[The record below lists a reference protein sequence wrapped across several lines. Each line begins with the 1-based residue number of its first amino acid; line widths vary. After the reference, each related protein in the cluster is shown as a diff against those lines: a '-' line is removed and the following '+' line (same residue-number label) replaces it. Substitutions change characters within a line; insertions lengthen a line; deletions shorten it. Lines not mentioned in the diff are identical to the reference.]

1 MSKIK
6 IVKEHKNMFLLIEK
20 KNEICYSK
28 IEYKI

>member
-6 IVKEHKNMFLLIEK
+6 IVKEHKNMLIEK

-28 IEYKI
+28 IEYRI